1 MTQLTVTSPGHPDLR
16 VAHAIPGRI
25 RLLAPRVRG
34 RSGHATEVA
43 RRLGAVRG
51 VHRAHADPTTG
62 SITVHYH
69 RSALESAE
77 FFAEIAAALGLIAAG
92 LDPIQVEAM
101 FRVLGISP
109 AELRAAWG
117 DEVWP
122 RIALPVACLALG
134 FIVGRRFG

>member
-1 MTQLTVTSPGHPDLR
+1 MTQLTVTSPVHPDLR

-25 RLLAPRVRG
+25 RLLASRVRG
-34 RSGHATEVA
+34 QSRHAEEVA
-43 RRLGAVRG
+43 RRLSAVRG
-51 VHRAHADPTTG
+51 VQRAHADPTTG

-92 LDPIQVEAM
+92 LDPTQVESM
-101 FRVLGISP
+101 FRVLGVSP

-122 RIALPVACLALG
+122 TIALPVACFALG
-134 FIVGRRFG
+134 FIVGRRLG

>member
-25 RLLAPRVRG
+25 RLQASRVRG
-34 RSGHATEVA
+34 RPGHAEEVA
-43 RRLGAVRG
+43 RRLCAVRG
-51 VHRAHADPTTG
+51 VHRAHANPTTG

-69 RSALESAE
+69 RSALKSAE

-92 LDPIQVEAM
+92 LDPTQVESM

-109 AELRAAWG
+109 AELRTALG
-117 DEVWP
+117 DGVWP
-122 RIALPVACLALG
+122 TIALPVACFALG
-134 FIVGRRFG
+134 FVVGRRFG